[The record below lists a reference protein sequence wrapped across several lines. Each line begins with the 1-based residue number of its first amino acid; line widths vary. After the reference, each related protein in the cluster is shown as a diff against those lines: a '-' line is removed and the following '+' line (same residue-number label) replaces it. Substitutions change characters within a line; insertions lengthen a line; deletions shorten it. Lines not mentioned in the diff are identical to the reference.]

1 MRSEKRFD
9 YFWASSKLA
18 LFVMMESSKVS
29 AMIRDEMIARIGE
42 VTPALKAE
50 SVSNLAMFGSC
61 SRGDARPDCRRE
73 RE

>member
-1 MRSEKRFD
+1 
-9 YFWASSKLA
+9 
-18 LFVMMESSKVS
+18 
-29 AMIRDEMIARIGE
+29 MIRDEMIARIGE